1 MAKPSAKLLA
11 STMIGIDMADNAQ
24 IEMRIEAIKD
34 ELGRLEYRTSQLDKR
49 MKEFSSLVDD
59 IRVQLATL
67 RGKL

>member
-1 MAKPSAKLLA
+1 
-11 STMIGIDMADNAQ
+11 MADNAQ
-24 IEMRIEAIKD
+24 IEMRIETIKD